1 MTTRSRHGSAHQHDP
16 NPSSSDALPAP
27 SVNIDPPTPPR
38 SRLPRGVAMAGL
50 ATAAFLVILDAAMV
64 NLAGSTIRAGLELTA
79 AELTVV
85 VDSYLVAFAGL
96 LLLGGR
102 LADVLG
108 ARAMFSTG
116 MTIYLVASACCGL
129 AANGAMLIAGR
140 IGQGI
145 GAAVVMPAALSLVLA
160 LYPSPAERTR
170 AMGIWGAVAGAG
182 SLVGVFLGGTLTQL
196 LGWQAVFVTPVPF
209 GIIGA
214 IVVWRSVP
222 RIPGSP
228 GQFDLLGAVT
238 VTAGISGLAL
248 GMVSA
253 SDAGWTAPATVF
265 GLAIGLVCLAA
276 FVLVEQRSARP
287 LIPLGVFRRRPVVTA
302 NLVMLLIGGTLTS
315 LFFFLPQY
323 QQDVL
328 GMSPFE
334 AGIAQIPVAVMIIAG
349 SVAAPLLAKRVGLA
363 RALPVALVVL
373 LAGLLW
379 LATAP
384 TTAGF
389 SIGLLGAFLLIGA
402 GLGLGT
408 VNAVAMAVRNSA
420 DSETGLLSGLVNAA
434 QQLGGAVGVAALAGI
449 AIGVAGTA
457 GDISFTTAFFGQAG
471 LILIALAVS
480 FISIASAR
488 QAGPAA
494 AGTH

>member
-1 MTTRSRHGSAHQHDP
+1 
-16 NPSSSDALPAP
+16 
-27 SVNIDPPTPPR
+27 
-38 SRLPRGVAMAGL
+38 MAGL
-50 ATAAFLVILDAAMV
+50 ATAVFLVILDAAMV
-64 NLAGSTIRAGLELTA
+64 NLAGSTIREGLELTA
-79 AELTVV
+79 AELTIV
-85 VDSYLVAFAGL
+85 VDSYLVTFAGL

-116 MTIYLVASACCGL
+116 LIIYLAASAFCGL
-129 AANGAMLIAGR
+129 ATGGEMLIAGR

-160 LYPSPAERTR
+160 LHPSPTERTR

-214 IVVWRSVP
+214 IIVWRSVP
-222 RIPGSP
+222 PIPGSP
-228 GQFDLLGAVT
+228 GRFDVLGAIT

-253 SDAGWTAPATVF
+253 SDAGWTSPATVI
-265 GLAIGLVCLAA
+265 GLAAGITCLVA
-276 FVLVEQRSARP
+276 FVIVERRSTHP
-287 LIPLGVFRRRPVVTA
+287 LIPLGVFRRGPVVTA

-334 AGIAQIPVAVMIIAG
+334 AGIAQIPVAVMLIVG
-349 SVAAPLLAKRVGLA
+349 SVVAPLLAQRVGVA
-363 RALPVALVVL
+363 GALPAGLVVL

-384 TTAGF
+384 VTSGF
-389 SIGLLGAFLLIGA
+389 SVHLLGAFVLIGT

-408 VNAVAMAVRNSA
+408 VNAIAMAVRNSA

-449 AIGVAGTA
+449 AIGAAGTA
-457 GDISFTTAFFGQAG
+457 GDISFTTAFFGQAT

-480 FISIASAR
+480 LISIARTR
-488 QAGPAA
+488 QTGLTA

>member
-1 MTTRSRHGSAHQHDP
+1 MTTTAP
-16 NPSSSDALPAP
+16 TTLPA
-27 SVNIDPPTPPR
+27 R

-50 ATAAFLVILDAAMV
+50 ATAVFLVILDAAMV
-64 NLAGSTIRAGLELTA
+64 NLAGSTIREGLELTA

-85 VDSYLVAFAGL
+85 VDSYLVTFAGL

-116 MTIYLVASACCGL
+116 MAVYLAASAFCGL
-129 AANGAMLIAGR
+129 AASGEMLIAGR

-160 LYPSPAERTR
+160 LYPSPTERTR

-182 SLVGVFLGGTLTQL
+182 SLAGVFLGGTLTQL
-196 LGWQAVFVTPVPF
+196 LGWQSVFVTPVPF

-214 IVVWRSVP
+214 IIVWRSVP
-222 RIPGSP
+222 PVPGSP
-228 GQFDLLGAVT
+228 GQFDVLGAVT

-253 SDAGWTAPATVF
+253 SDAGWTAPAT
-265 GLAIGLVCLAA
+265 AIGLAAGVISLLA
-276 FVLVEQRSARP
+276 FVIVERRSVRP
-287 LIPLGVFRRRPVVTA
+287 LIPLGVFRRGPVVTA
-302 NLVMLLIGGTLTS
+302 NLVMLLIGATLTS

-349 SVAAPLLAKRVGLA
+349 SVVAPLPAKRVGVA
-363 RALPVALVVL
+363 GALPVALVVL

-384 TTAGF
+384 GTDGF
-389 SIGLLGAFLLIGA
+389 SIHLLGAFLLIGT

-408 VNAVAMAVRNSA
+408 VNAIAMAVRNSA

-449 AIGVAGTA
+449 AIGAAGTA
-457 GDISFTTAFFGQAG
+457 GDISFTTAFFGQAT

-480 FISIASAR
+480 LISFAR
-488 QAGPAA
+488 TRHTGLTAI
-494 AGTH
+494 GTH